1 MAETTAP
8 TLDVQHLTKSFGP
21 VRALEDV
28 SLQVDSGQVLG
39 LIGDNGAGKST
50 LVKCLSGV
58 LTPDG
63 GQVRIDGQE
72 ADISSPQ
79 AARDLGIETV
89 FQDLALVETL
99 DVATNL
105 FLNRETVRRG
115 APLRWVGWIDKRRMY
130 AEAEA
135 ILERL
140 HIRIPSVRQEVSR
153 LSGGQRQA
161 IAIGRAVG
169 WGRKVVLL
177 DEPAAALGVEQ
188 SQHVLELMETLSSQG
203 VAVLLISHNMQHVIE
218 SCHRAVVLRH
228 GRKVADILTADVTA
242 RGLVDLITGARD
254 AA

>member
-1 MAETTAP
+1 
-8 TLDVQHLTKSFGP
+8 
-21 VRALEDV
+21 
-28 SLQVDSGQVLG
+28 
-39 LIGDNGAGKST
+39 
-50 LVKCLSGV
+50 
-58 LTPDG
+58 
-63 GQVRIDGQE
+63 
-72 ADISSPQ
+72 
-79 AARDLGIETV
+79 
-89 FQDLALVETL
+89 
-99 DVATNL
+99 
-105 FLNRETVRRG
+105 
-115 APLRWVGWIDKRRMY
+115 MY